1 MGKGRRAHHK
11 LDEPCREPLG
21 MPQGVGVR
29 SPHAQT
35 GEIEASPHITP
46 QLQNT
51 QSVLVEEYIG
61 NNGGRI
67 VRIGLP
73 PRIIIGEELPADYDL
88 GIETLEVEK
97 DDDHLSQ
104 KQKAQK
110 RGYLSWLFWR

>member
-21 MPQGVGVR
+21 TPCNY
-29 SPHAQT
+29 AQT
-35 GEIEASPHITP
+35 GVVHKTSPITP

-61 NNGGRI
+61 NNGGRV

-73 PRIIIGEELPADYDL
+73 PLIVIGEELPADYDL
-88 GIETLEVEK
+88 GIETIEVK
-97 DDDHLSQ
+97 QDDDHLSQ